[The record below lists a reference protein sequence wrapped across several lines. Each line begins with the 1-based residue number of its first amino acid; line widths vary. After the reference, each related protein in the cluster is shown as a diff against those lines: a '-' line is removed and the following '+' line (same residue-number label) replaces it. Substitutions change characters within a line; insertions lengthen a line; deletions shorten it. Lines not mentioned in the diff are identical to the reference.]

1 MLPGISPE
9 AGMFRRVDDFKT
21 IWQQEAEKTLAVLAA
36 IPDAAAHQA
45 VDTHHRDLRRLAW
58 HLVET
63 VLELPQN
70 LGLRV
75 KGPVGLGSGGFIST
89 PPPPTMAEVA
99 ATYQTVSD
107 SLLDH
112 IGSWSNTELG
122 RNFTLYGETWTGA
135 FALYVLVSHQT
146 HHRAQMTVLMRQAGL
161 HVPSIYGPTKEGWA
175 EFGLEAP
182 KV

>member
-1 MLPGISPE
+1 
-9 AGMFRRVDDFKT
+9 MFRRVEDFKT
-21 IWQQEAEKTLAVLAA
+21 IWGQEAEKTLAVLDA

-45 VDTHHRDLRRLAW
+45 VDPQHRDLRRLGW

-70 LGLRV
+70 LGLQV
-75 KGPVGLGSGGFIST
+75 KGPVGLGPDGFIAT
-89 PPPPTMAEVA
+89 PPPPTMAEISQA
-99 ATYQTVSD
+99 YRAVSD

-122 RNFTLYGETWTGA
+122 RTFSLYGESWTGA
-135 FALYVLVSHQT
+135 FALYVLVTHQT

-161 HVPSIYGPTKEGWA
+161 PVPSLYGPTQEGWA
-175 EFGLEAP
+175 PFGLEP
-182 KV
+182 PRV

>member
-1 MLPGISPE
+1 
-9 AGMFRRVDDFKT
+9 MFRRVDDFKT
-21 IWQQEAEKTLAVLAA
+21 IWTQEAEKTLALLAA

-45 VDTHHRDLRRLAW
+45 VDEQHRDLRRLAW

-75 KGPVGLGSGGFIST
+75 KGPVALGPDGFIGA
-89 PPPPTMAEVA
+89 PPPTMAEIA
-99 ATYQTVSD
+99 AAYRAVSD

-122 RNFTLYGETWTGA
+122 RAFTLYGETWTGA

-146 HHRAQMTVLMRQAGL
+146 HHRGQMTVLMRQAGL
-161 HVPSIYGPTKEGWA
+161 HLPRIYGPTKEAWA
-175 EFGLEAP
+175 GFGMDAP

>member
-1 MLPGISPE
+1 V
-9 AGMFRRVDDFKT
+9 FRRVDDFKT
-21 IWQQEAEKTLAVLAA
+21 IWQQEAEKTLAVFAA

-45 VDTHHRDLRRLAW
+45 VDPQHRDLRRLAW
-58 HLVET
+58 HMVET

-70 LGLRV
+70 LGLKV
-75 KGPVGLGSGGFIST
+75 KGPVGLGPDGFIAT
-89 PPPPTMAEVA
+89 PPPATMGEIA
-99 ATYQTVSD
+99 ATYQAVSD

-122 RNFTLYGETWTGA
+122 RNFTLYGESWTGA

-146 HHRAQMTVLMRQAGL
+146 HHRGQMTVLLRQAGL
-161 HVPSIYGPTKEGWA
+161 TPPSTYGPTKEGWA
-175 EFGLEAP
+175 QFGLEAP

>member
-1 MLPGISPE
+1 
-9 AGMFRRVDDFKT
+9 MFRRVEDFKT
-21 IWQQEAEKTLAVLAA
+21 IWEQEAEKTLIVLAA

-45 VDTHHRDLRRLAW
+45 VDAQHRDLRRLAW

-70 LGLRV
+70 LGLKV
-75 KGPVGLGSGGFIST
+75 KGPVDLGPDGFIAT
-89 PPPPTMAEVA
+89 PPPPTMAEIT
-99 ATYQTVSD
+99 ATYQAVSD

-112 IGSWSNTELG
+112 MGSWSNTELG
-122 RNFTLYGETWTGA
+122 RNFSLYGETWTGA

-146 HHRAQMTVLMRQAGL
+146 HHRGQMTVLMRQAGL
-161 HVPSIYGPTKEGWA
+161 RVPSLYGPTKEGWA
-175 EFGLEAP
+175 EIGLEAP

>member
-1 MLPGISPE
+1 M
-9 AGMFRRVDDFKT
+9 
-21 IWQQEAEKTLAVLAA
+21 AET
-36 IPDAAAHQA
+36 AAAYRA
-45 VDTHHRDLRRLAW
+45 
-58 HLVET
+58 
-63 VLELPQN
+63 
-70 LGLRV
+70 
-75 KGPVGLGSGGFIST
+75 
-89 PPPPTMAEVA
+89 
-99 ATYQTVSD
+99 VSD

-122 RNFTLYGETWTGA
+122 RTFALYGETWTGA

-182 KV
+182 RV

>member
-1 MLPGISPE
+1 
-9 AGMFRRVDDFKT
+9 MFRRVEDFKT
-21 IWQQEAEKTLAVLAA
+21 IWAQEAEKTLAVLAA

-45 VDTHHRDLRRLAW
+45 VDAHHRDLRRLAW

-70 LGLRV
+70 LGIRV
-75 KGPVGLGSGGFIST
+75 KGPVGLGPDGFIAA
-89 PPPPTMAEVA
+89 PPPPTMAEIA
-99 ATYQTVSD
+99 AAYRAVSD

-112 IGSWSNTELG
+112 VGSWSNTELG
-122 RNFTLYGETWTGA
+122 RTFTLYGETWTGA

-161 HVPSIYGPTKEGWA
+161 KPPAIYGPTQEGWA
-175 EFGLEAP
+175 EFGMPAP

>member
-1 MLPGISPE
+1 
-9 AGMFRRVDDFKT
+9 MFRRVDDFKT
-21 IWQQEAEKTLAVLAA
+21 IWQQEADKTLAVFAA

-45 VDTHHRDLRRLAW
+45 VEVGHRDLRRMAW

-63 VLELPQN
+63 ILELPQN
-70 LGLRV
+70 LGLKV
-75 KGPVGLGSGGFIST
+75 QGPVGLGPDGFIAT
-89 PPPPTMAEVA
+89 PPPPTMAEIS
-99 ATYQTVSD
+99 ATYRAVSD

-146 HHRAQMTVLMRQAGL
+146 HHRGQMTVLMRQAGL
-161 HVPSIYGPTKEGWA
+161 HVPSLYGPTKEGWA

>member
-1 MLPGISPE
+1 
-9 AGMFRRVDDFKT
+9 MFRRVDDFKT
-21 IWQQEAEKTLAVLAA
+21 VWQQEAEKTLAVFAA

-45 VDTHHRDLRRLAW
+45 VAAQHRDLRRMAW

-63 VLELPQN
+63 VLELPHK
-70 LGLRV
+70 LGLQV
-75 KGPVGLGSGGFIST
+75 KGPVALGPDGFIAT
-89 PPPPTMAEVA
+89 APPPTMVEISD
-99 ATYQTVSD
+99 TYRAVSE

-112 IGSWSNTELG
+112 MGSWSNTELG
-122 RNFTLYGETWTGA
+122 RTFSLYGETWTGA

-146 HHRAQMTVLMRQAGL
+146 HHRGQMTVLMRQAGL
-161 HVPSIYGPTKEGWA
+161 HVPSTYGPTKEGWA

>member
-1 MLPGISPE
+1 
-9 AGMFRRVDDFKT
+9 
-21 IWQQEAEKTLAVLAA
+21 VLET
-36 IPDAAAHQA
+36 IPDRLM
-45 VDTHHRDLRRLAW
+45 DTSIDKGHRDLRRLAW

-70 LGLRV
+70 LGLKV
-75 KGPVGLGSGGFIST
+75 KGPVGLGADGFIAT
-89 PPPPTMAEVA
+89 PPPPTMAEIA
-99 ATYQTVSD
+99 ATYRAVSD

-122 RNFTLYGETWTGA
+122 RAFSLYGESWTGA

-146 HHRAQMTVLMRQAGL
+146 HHRGQMTVLMRQAGL
-161 HVPSIYGPTKEGWA
+161 HIPGIYGPTKEGWA
-175 EFGLEAP
+175 QFGLEAP

>member
-1 MLPGISPE
+1 
-9 AGMFRRVDDFKT
+9 MFRRVDDFKT
-21 IWQQEAEKTLAVLAA
+21 IWTQEAEKTLAVFAA

-45 VDTHHRDLRRLAW
+45 VDEHHRDLRRLAW

-63 VLELPQN
+63 LLELPQN
-70 LGLRV
+70 LGLKV
-75 KGPVGLGSGGFIST
+75 KGPVALGPDGFIGA
-89 PPPPTMAEVA
+89 PPPTMVEIAQA
-99 ATYQTVSD
+99 YRAVSD

-112 IGSWSNTELG
+112 LGSWSNTELG
-122 RNFTLYGETWTGA
+122 RNFALYGETWTGA

-161 HVPSIYGPTKEGWA
+161 KPPSLYGPTLEGWA
-175 EFGLEAP
+175 AFGMEPP

>member
-1 MLPGISPE
+1 
-9 AGMFRRVDDFKT
+9 MFRRVEDFKT
-21 IWQQEAEKTLAVLAA
+21 IWAQEADKTLSVLAA

-45 VDTHHRDLRRLAW
+45 VDAHHRDLRRLAW

-75 KGPVGLGSGGFIST
+75 KGPVSLGPDGFIGA
-89 PPPPTMAEVA
+89 PPPTMAEIA
-99 ATYQTVSD
+99 SAYRAVSD

-122 RNFTLYGETWTGA
+122 RTFTLYGESWSGA
-135 FALYVLVSHQT
+135 YALYVLVSHQT

-161 HVPSIYGPTKEGWA
+161 KPLSLYGPTQEGWA
-175 EFGLEAP
+175 EFGMEAP

>member
-1 MLPGISPE
+1 
-9 AGMFRRVDDFKT
+9 MFRRVDDFKT
-21 IWQQEAEKTLAVLAA
+21 IWQQEADKTLAVFAA

-45 VDTHHRDLRRLAW
+45 VDPQHRDLRRMAW

-63 VLELPQN
+63 ILELPQN
-70 LGLRV
+70 LGLQV
-75 KGPVGLGSGGFIST
+75 KGPVALGPDGFISAV
-89 PPPPTMAEVA
+89 PPTMVEIA
-99 ATYQTVSD
+99 AAYRAVSD

-146 HHRAQMTVLMRQAGL
+146 HHRGQMTVLMRQAGL
-161 HVPSIYGPTKEGWA
+161 HVPSTYGPTKEGWA
-175 EFGLEAP
+175 AFGLEAP

>member
-1 MLPGISPE
+1 MLPGTFRGV
-9 AGMFRRVDDFKT
+9 GMFRRVEDFKT
-21 IWQQEAEKTLAVLAA
+21 IWQQEADKTLAVLAA

-45 VDTHHRDLRRLAW
+45 VDAQHRDLRRMAW

-70 LGLRV
+70 LGLKV
-75 KGPVGLGSGGFIST
+75 KGPVGLGPDGFIAT
-89 PPPPTMAEVA
+89 PPPPTVAEIS
-99 ATYQTVSD
+99 ATYRTLSD

-122 RNFTLYGETWTGA
+122 RNFSLYGETWTGA

-146 HHRAQMTVLMRQAGL
+146 HHRGQMTVLMRQAGL
-161 HVPSIYGPTKEGWA
+161 HIPSLYGPTKEGWA
-175 EFGLEAP
+175 ELGLEAP

>member
-1 MLPGISPE
+1 
-9 AGMFRRVDDFKT
+9 MFRRVDDFKT
-21 IWQQEAEKTLAVLAA
+21 IWAQEAEKTLAVFAA

-45 VDTHHRDLRRLAW
+45 VDAQHRDLRRLAW

-75 KGPVGLGSGGFIST
+75 KGPVGLGPDGFIAA
-89 PPPPTMAEVA
+89 PPPPTMAEIGGVYRA
-99 ATYQTVSD
+99 VSD

-122 RNFTLYGETWTGA
+122 RAFSLYGESWTGA

-146 HHRAQMTVLMRQAGL
+146 HHRGQMTVLMRQAGL
-161 HVPSIYGPTKEGWA
+161 RLPSLYGPTQEGWA
-175 EFGLEAP
+175 DLGLEAP
-182 KV
+182 RV